1 MIWAVAILAIL
12 AALFFVLYQKVLS
25 ETRAVRS
32 MFIMAVFDPQF
43 SQGQRDKT
51 MDYLKSIKANN
62 AMEVSAQFNSALDN
76 MAVRLAKSTKGSVLL
91 GAHAALWAAFKE
103 AKQKSGAVKPSPA
116 DLL

>member
-103 AKQKSGAVKPSPA
+103 AKQESGAVNPSPA
-116 DLL
+116 DLA